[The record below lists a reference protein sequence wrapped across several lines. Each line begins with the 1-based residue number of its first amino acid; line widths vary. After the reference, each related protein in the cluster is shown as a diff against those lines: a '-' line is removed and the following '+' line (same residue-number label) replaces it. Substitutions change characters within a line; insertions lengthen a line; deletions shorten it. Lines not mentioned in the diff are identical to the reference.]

1 MQPSSPAS
9 ANGRRQPVLA
19 LVAAVVLAAAAV
31 LAAAQQRP
39 PAADRPLVAAP
50 TAVPRAVASP
60 LAGAPAAPSRRGGP
74 FAVVLG
80 IAQDGGYPQ
89 AGTKESAAWDDPTQR
104 RLVASLG
111 LVDPQGG
118 RRWLVDCTPDFPQQ
132 LQHLDRIAPVVGAPG
147 LDGIL
152 LTHAHVGHY
161 AGLIH
166 LGREAMGA
174 HAVPVYAMPRMADFL
189 RANGPWELLLRLGNV
204 VIAPL
209 AAGEPVRLAGR
220 LTATPLLVPHRDEY
234 SETVAFRIAGPT
246 RTLLWLPDI
255 DKWERWDAQGTKLEA
270 VLAGVDV
277 AYLDGTFFADGEV
290 PGRSMAEIPHP
301 FVRETIAR
309 LAALPAG
316 ERRKVRFVHLN
327 RTNPLVRSDAAARAE
342 VATAGMAVA
351 EEGER
356 QPL

>member
-1 MQPSSPAS
+1 MRARLPL
-9 ANGRRQPVLA
+9 LA
-19 LVAAVVLAAAAV
+19 MLGSAAVAIAGTASGSGSPPGQAV
-31 LAAAQQRP
+31 S
-39 PAADRPLVAAP
+39 VAP
-50 TAVPRAVASP
+50 
-60 LAGAPAAPSRRGGP
+60 P

-89 AGTKESAAWDDPTQR
+89 AGTKESAAWEDPAQR
-104 RLVASLG
+104 RLVASLA
-111 LVDPQGG
+111 LVDPLSGE
-118 RRWLVDCTPDFPQQ
+118 RWLVDCTPDFPRQ
-132 LQHLDRIAPVVGAPG
+132 LHRLDEIAPAAGTPG
-147 LDGIL
+147 LAGIL

-174 HAVPVYAMPRMADFL
+174 QEVPVYALPRMADFL
-189 RANGPWELLLRLGNV
+189 RKNGPWELLVRLRNI

-209 AAGEPVRLAGR
+209 AAGVPVRLGAR

-255 DKWERWDAQGTKLEA
+255 DKWEKWDAQGTKLET

-309 LAALPAG
+309 LAGLPAA
-316 ERRKVRFVHLN
+316 ERGKVHFVHLN
-327 RTNPLVRSDAAARAE
+327 RTNPLVRGDAKTRAE
-342 VATAGMAVA
+342 VAAAGMAVA
-351 EEGER
+351 EEGEQ

>member
-1 MQPSSPAS
+1 MAESPS
-9 ANGRRQPVLA
+9 V
-19 LVAAVVLAAAAV
+19 
-31 LAAAQQRP
+31 P
-39 PAADRPLVAAP
+39 PAVAAP
-50 TAVPRAVASP
+50 TVGP
-60 LAGAPAAPSRRGGP
+60 PAASTAAASKGP

-89 AGTKESAAWDDPTQR
+89 AGTKESAAWDDAAQR

-111 LVDPQGG
+111 IVDPQSG

-132 LQHLDRIAPVVGAPG
+132 LQRLDRIAPTTGVPG
-147 LDGIL
+147 LGGIL

-174 HAVPVYAMPRMADFL
+174 HEVPVYAMPRMAAFL
-189 RANGPWELLLRLGNV
+189 RGNGPWELLLRLGNV
-204 VIAPL
+204 IVEPL
-209 AAGEPVRLAGR
+209 QAGVPVRLDER

-234 SETVAFRIAGPT
+234 SETVAFRIEGPT
-246 RTLLWLPDI
+246 RKLLWLPDI
-255 DKWERWDAQGTKLEA
+255 DKWEKWDAQGTKLEA

-277 AYLDGTFFADGEV
+277 AYLDGTFFADGEI

-309 LAALPAG
+309 LAPLPVAA
-316 ERRKVRFVHLN
+316 RRKVRFVHLN
-327 RTNPLVRSDAAARAE
+327 RTNPLIRGDAAAGAE
-342 VATAGMAVA
+342 VAAAGMAVA
-351 EEGER
+351 KEGEQ

>member
-1 MQPSSPAS
+1 MRPS
-9 ANGRRQPVLA
+9 LA
-19 LVAAVVLAAAAV
+19 LTLVAVLVAAAVAILAQRPLAAAPV
-31 LAAAQQRP
+31 PLPRP
-39 PAADRPLVAAP
+39 NVVPPPGPRPRDAPLGLRRIPA
-50 TAVPRAVASP
+50 
-60 LAGAPAAPSRRGGP
+60 P

-89 AGTKESAAWDDPTQR
+89 AGTKESPAWNDPAQR

-111 LVDPQGG
+111 LVDPLDG

-132 LQHLDRIAPVVGAPG
+132 LQRLDRIAPSAGSPG
-147 LDGIL
+147 LAGIL

-174 HAVPVYAMPRMADFL
+174 YEVPVYAMPRMAQFL
-189 RANGPWELLLRLGNV
+189 GANGPWELLLRLSNI

-209 AAGEPVRLAGR
+209 TAGETVRLNAR
-220 LTATPLLVPHRDEY
+220 LTVTPLLVPHRDEY
-234 SETVAFRIAGPT
+234 SETVAFRIEGP
-246 RTLLWLPDI
+246 RRKLLWLPDI
-255 DKWERWDAQGTKLEA
+255 DKWEKWDAQGTRLEE
-270 VLAGVDV
+270 VLASVDV

-301 FVRETIAR
+301 FVRETIGR
-309 LAALPAG
+309 LAALRAG
-316 ERRKVRFVHLN
+316 KRHKVRFIHLN
-327 RTNPLVRSDAAARAE
+327 RTNPLVRGDAAAKAE
-342 VATAGMAVA
+342 VEAAGMAVA
-351 EEGER
+351 EEGEQ

>member
-1 MQPSSPAS
+1 MTALS
-9 ANGRRQPVLA
+9 LA
-19 LVAAVVLAAAAV
+19 FICA
-31 LAAAQQRP
+31 
-39 PAADRPLVAAP
+39 VAAP
-50 TAVPRAVASP
+50 APPGVAVVPPSP
-60 LAGAPAAPSRRGGP
+60 P

-80 IAQDGGYPQ
+80 VAQDGGYPQ
-89 AGTKESAAWDDPTQR
+89 AGTKESAAWDDPAQQ

-111 LVDPQGG
+111 IVDPQSGE
-118 RRWLVDCTPDFPQQ
+118 RWLVDCTPDFPQQ
-132 LQHLDRIAPVVGAPG
+132 LHRLDRLAPAAVTPG
-147 LDGIL
+147 LAGVL

-174 HAVPVYAMPRMADFL
+174 QRVPVYAMPRMEAFL
-189 RANGPWELLLRLGNV
+189 RGNGPWELLVRLGNV
-204 VIAPL
+204 ELRPL
-209 AAGEPVRLAGR
+209 AAGTPVRLGAR

-309 LAALPAG
+309 LAALPAV
-316 ERRKVRFVHLN
+316 ERHKVRFVHLN

-342 VATAGMAVA
+342 VARAGMAVA

>member
-1 MQPSSPAS
+1 VS
-9 ANGRRQPVLA
+9 ARVLPVVALA
-19 LVAAVVLAAAAV
+19 FLG
-31 LAAAQQRP
+31 
-39 PAADRPLVAAP
+39 AAP
-50 TAVPRAVASP
+50 EMRTAT
-60 LAGAPAAPSRRGGP
+60 APPTTHATP

-80 IAQDGGYPQ
+80 VAQDGGYPQ
-89 AGTKESAAWDDPTQR
+89 AGTKESAAWDDPAQR
-104 RLVASLG
+104 RLVASLAI
-111 LVDPQGG
+111 VDPQSGE
-118 RRWLVDCTPDFPQQ
+118 RWLVDCTPDFPQQ
-132 LQHLDRIAPVVGAPG
+132 LHRLDRLAPAAGTPG
-147 LDGIL
+147 LAGIL

-174 HAVPVYAMPRMADFL
+174 QRVPVYAMPRMEAFL
-189 RANGPWELLLRLGNV
+189 RGNGPWELLVRLGNV
-204 VIAPL
+204 ELRPL
-209 AAGEPVRLAGR
+209 AAGTPVRLAAR

-255 DKWERWDAQGTKLEA
+255 DKWERWDAQGTKLEE
-270 VLAGVDV
+270 VLDGVDV

-309 LAALPAG
+309 LAALPAA

-342 VATAGMAVA
+342 VAAAGMMVA

>member
-1 MQPSSPAS
+1 LPLL
-9 ANGRRQPVLA
+9 LA
-19 LVAAVVLAAAAV
+19 GIAVVVLVAASRASAAQAAAAAAPNRTPT
-31 LAAAQQRP
+31 AAAG
-39 PAADRPLVAAP
+39 
-50 TAVPRAVASP
+50 VP
-60 LAGAPAAPSRRGGP
+60 APAPGTSP

-89 AGTKESAAWDDPTQR
+89 AGTKESAAWDDPAQR
-104 RLVASLG
+104 RLVASLAI
-111 LVDPQGG
+111 VDPQSGE
-118 RRWLVDCTPDFPQQ
+118 RWLVDCTPDFPQQ
-132 LQHLDRIAPVVGAPG
+132 LHRLDGIAPAAGTPG
-147 LDGIL
+147 LAGIL

-174 HAVPVYAMPRMADFL
+174 HEVPVYAMPRMAEFL
-189 RANGPWELLLRLGNV
+189 NRNGPWELLVRLRNIV
-204 VIAPL
+204 VMPL
-209 AAGEPVRLAGR
+209 AAGVPVRLGAR
-220 LTATPLLVPHRDEY
+220 LTTTPLLVPHRDEY

-246 RTLLWLPDI
+246 RSLLWLPDI
-255 DKWERWDAQGTKLEA
+255 DKWEKWEAQGTKLED
-270 VLAGVDV
+270 VLATVDV

-309 LAALPAG
+309 LAHLPAA
-316 ERRKVRFVHLN
+316 ERAKVRFVHLN
-327 RTNPLVRSDAAARAE
+327 RTNPLVRGDAAARAE
-342 VATAGMAVA
+342 VVKAGMAVA